1 MLYGEGISKEG
12 AILDLA
18 VEKKLVNKSGAWY
31 NYGEMRMGQGRDNT
45 RIFLKDNPELTQK
58 LEKQLRAMFEEER
71 KQAAADQEAKRKANQ
86 SVMAAATA
94 ASAAPAA
101 PVAAAAARTEPAPRP
116 MRERAAPASAAPAA
130 LPTTPQGG
138 GASPALILHAAQ
150 ALYPAADPAQTPAEL
165 GAGWLVIAESLSP
178 TEPLAGD
185 AGRLLDNMLRAM
197 QLHRHPRVFLAAL
210 ERSAPGTEAS
220 ADIPASLAD
229 AVAQLQPAMVLVL
242 GHVAARA
249 ALGRTEPLGRLRAGP
264 HVLAGCPAVVTY
276 DPAFLLRS
284 QDNKAAAWA
293 DLCRALAMVR
303 SAEAEG

>member
-1 MLYGEGISKEG
+1 MLQEMGVTVWGPAPAQETTAQPPARAPS
-12 AILDLA
+12 APAA
-18 VEKKLVNKSGAWY
+18 VAAPTVA
-31 NYGEMRMGQGRDNT
+31 
-45 RIFLKDNPELTQK
+45 PP
-58 LEKQLRAMFEEER
+58 RAQP
-71 KQAAADQEAKRKANQ
+71 QAPSPAPSSAPSSAPADRPPAPPAHTTSRSAPP
-86 SVMAAATA
+86 APAPATTGT
-94 ASAAPAA
+94 AAPAL
-101 PVAAAAARTEPAPRP
+101 R
-116 MRERAAPASAAPAA
+116 
-130 LPTTPQGG
+130 
-138 GASPALILHAAQ
+138 LHPPQ
-150 ALYPAADPAQTPAEL
+150 ALYPAADPAQTPSGL
-165 GAGWLVIAESLSP
+165 GRGWLIVAESVTP
-178 TEPLAGD
+178 AEPLGGD

-210 ERSAPGTEAS
+210 ERSAPGTEAG
-220 ADIPASLAD
+220 ADIPATLAD

>member
-1 MLYGEGISKEG
+1 MLQEMGVTVWAPSPAQEPTAQPPARAPS
-12 AILDLA
+12 APAA
-18 VEKKLVNKSGAWY
+18 VAAPTVA
-31 NYGEMRMGQGRDNT
+31 
-45 RIFLKDNPELTQK
+45 PP
-58 LEKQLRAMFEEER
+58 RAQPQAPSPTPAER
-71 KQAAADQEAKRKANQ
+71 PPAPPAHTTSRSAPPAPAP
-86 SVMAAATA
+86 ATTGP
-94 ASAAPAA
+94 AAPAL
-101 PVAAAAARTEPAPRP
+101 R
-116 MRERAAPASAAPAA
+116 
-130 LPTTPQGG
+130 
-138 GASPALILHAAQ
+138 LHPAQ
-150 ALYPAADPAQTPAEL
+150 ALYPAADPAQTPSGL
-165 GAGWLVIAESLSP
+165 GRGWLIVAESMTP
-178 TEPLAGD
+178 AEPLGGD

-210 ERSAPGTEAS
+210 ERSAPGMEAG
-220 ADIPASLAD
+220 ADIPATLAD

-249 ALGRTEPLGRLRAGP
+249 ALGRTEPLGSLRAGP

>member
-1 MLYGEGISKEG
+1 MSLH
-12 AILDLA
+12 LDA
-18 VEKKLVNKSGAWY
+18 
-31 NYGEMRMGQGRDNT
+31 RQ
-45 RIFLKDNPELTQK
+45 
-58 LEKQLRAMFEEER
+58 RAMLQEMGVTVWGPSP
-71 KQAAADQEAKRKANQ
+71 AQEAIAQ
-86 SVMAAATA
+86 PPAT
-94 ASAAPAA
+94 ASAAPA
-101 PVAAAAARTEPAPRP
+101 PVAAAAMAPPCAQPQAPSPAPAERP
-116 MRERAAPASAAPAA
+116 PAPSGHTISRSTSPAPA
-130 LPTTPQGG
+130 PTTTGTTGP
-138 GASPALILHAAQ
+138 ATPALRLHPAQ
-150 ALYPAADPAQTPAEL
+150 ALYPAADPAQTPAGL
-165 GAGWLVIAESLSP
+165 GRGWLIVAESMTP
-178 TEPLAGD
+178 AEPLGGD

-220 ADIPASLAD
+220 ADIPAALAD

-293 DLCRALAMVR
+293 DLCGALAMVR

>member
-1 MLYGEGISKEG
+1 MLQ
-12 AILDLA
+12 
-18 VEKKLVNKSGAWY
+18 
-31 NYGEMRMGQGRDNT
+31 EMGVTVWG
-45 RIFLKDNPELTQK
+45 PSP
-58 LEKQLRAMFEEER
+58 A
-71 KQAAADQEAKRKANQ
+71 QEAIAQ
-86 SVMAAATA
+86 PLAT
-94 ASAAPAA
+94 ASAAPA
-101 PVAAAAARTEPAPRP
+101 PVAAAAMAPPRAQPQAPSPPPAERPPAPPAHTTSRSAP
-116 MRERAAPASAAPAA
+116 PAPAPATTGTAAPA
-130 LPTTPQGG
+130 LR
-138 GASPALILHAAQ
+138 LHPAQ
-150 ALYPAADPAQTPAEL
+150 ALYPAADPAQTPSGL
-165 GAGWLVIAESLSP
+165 GRGWLIVAESMTP
-178 TEPLAGD
+178 TEPLGGD

-220 ADIPASLAD
+220 TDIPAALAD
-229 AVAQLQPAMVLVL
+229 AVTQLQPAMVLVL

-264 HVLAGCPAVVTY
+264 HELAGCPAVVTY

>member
-1 MLYGEGISKEG
+1 MLQ
-12 AILDLA
+12 
-18 VEKKLVNKSGAWY
+18 
-31 NYGEMRMGQGRDNT
+31 EMGVTVWGPSPVQET
-45 RIFLKDNPELTQK
+45 TAQPPA
-58 LEKQLRAMFEEER
+58 RAP
-71 KQAAADQEAKRKANQ
+71 
-86 SVMAAATA
+86 S
-94 ASAAPAA
+94 APAA
-101 PVAAAAARTEPAPRP
+101 VAAPVVTPSRAQPHAPSP
-116 MRERAAPASAAPAA
+116 APASAPAERPPTPPAHTTSRSTPPAPAPA
-130 LPTTPQGG
+130 TTGT
-138 GASPALILHAAQ
+138 GAPALRLHPAQ
-150 ALYPAADPAQTPAEL
+150 ALYPAADPAQTPAGL
-165 GAGWLVIAESLSP
+165 GRGWLIVAESMTP
-178 TEPLAGD
+178 AEPLGGE

>member
-1 MLYGEGISKEG
+1 MLQEMGVTVWGPSPAQD
-12 AILDLA
+12 AIA
-18 VEKKLVNKSGAWY
+18 
-31 NYGEMRMGQGRDNT
+31 Q
-45 RIFLKDNPELTQK
+45 PP
-58 LEKQLRAMFEEER
+58 
-71 KQAAADQEAKRKANQ
+71 
-86 SVMAAATA
+86 AT
-94 ASAAPAA
+94 ASAAPA
-101 PVAAAAARTEPAPRP
+101 PVAAAAMAPPRAQPQAPSPAPAERP
-116 MRERAAPASAAPAA
+116 PAHTTSRSAPPAPAPVTTGTAAPA
-130 LPTTPQGG
+130 LR
-138 GASPALILHAAQ
+138 LHPAQ
-150 ALYPAADPAQTPAEL
+150 ALYPTADPAQTPAGL
-165 GAGWLVIAESLSP
+165 GRGWLIVAESVTP
-178 TEPLAGD
+178 TEPLGGD

-220 ADIPASLAD
+220 ADIPAALAD

>member
-1 MLYGEGISKEG
+1 MLQ
-12 AILDLA
+12 
-18 VEKKLVNKSGAWY
+18 
-31 NYGEMRMGQGRDNT
+31 EMGVTVWG
-45 RIFLKDNPELTQK
+45 PSP
-58 LEKQLRAMFEEER
+58 A
-71 KQAAADQEAKRKANQ
+71 QEATAQ
-86 SVMAAATA
+86 PPASAPSAPAAV
-94 ASAAPAA
+94 AAPAVA
-101 PVAAAAARTEPAPRP
+101 PPSAQPQAPSPAPSPAPAERP
-116 MRERAAPASAAPAA
+116 PAPPAHTTSRSTSPTPAPATTGPAAPA
-130 LPTTPQGG
+130 LR
-138 GASPALILHAAQ
+138 LHPPQ
-150 ALYPAADPAQTPAEL
+150 ALYPTADPAQTPSGL
-165 GAGWLVIAESLSP
+165 GRGWLIVAESMTP
-178 TEPLAGD
+178 AEPLGGD

-220 ADIPASLAD
+220 ADIPATLAE

>member
-1 MLYGEGISKEG
+1 MLQEMGVTVWGPSPAQD
-12 AILDLA
+12 AIA
-18 VEKKLVNKSGAWY
+18 
-31 NYGEMRMGQGRDNT
+31 Q
-45 RIFLKDNPELTQK
+45 PP
-58 LEKQLRAMFEEER
+58 
-71 KQAAADQEAKRKANQ
+71 
-86 SVMAAATA
+86 AT
-94 ASAAPAA
+94 ASAAPA
-101 PVAAAAARTEPAPRP
+101 PVAAAAMAPPRAQPQAPSPAPAERP
-116 MRERAAPASAAPAA
+116 PAHTTSRSAPPAPAPA
-130 LPTTPQGG
+130 TTGT
-138 GASPALILHAAQ
+138 ATPALRLHPAQ
-150 ALYPAADPAQTPAEL
+150 ALYPAADPAQTPAGL
-165 GAGWLVIAESLSP
+165 GRGWLIVAESVTP
-178 TEPLAGD
+178 TEPLGGD

-220 ADIPASLAD
+220 ADIPATLAD

-264 HVLAGCPAVVTY
+264 HELAGCPAVVTY

>member
-1 MLYGEGISKEG
+1 MLQEMGVTVWGPSPAQEPTAQPPARAPS
-12 AILDLA
+12 APAA
-18 VEKKLVNKSGAWY
+18 VAAPTVA
-31 NYGEMRMGQGRDNT
+31 
-45 RIFLKDNPELTQK
+45 PP
-58 LEKQLRAMFEEER
+58 RAQP
-71 KQAAADQEAKRKANQ
+71 QAPSPAPSSAPSSAPADRPPAPPAHTTSRSAPP
-86 SVMAAATA
+86 APAPATTGT
-94 ASAAPAA
+94 AAPAL
-101 PVAAAAARTEPAPRP
+101 R
-116 MRERAAPASAAPAA
+116 
-130 LPTTPQGG
+130 
-138 GASPALILHAAQ
+138 LHPPQ
-150 ALYPAADPAQTPAEL
+150 ALYPAADPAQTPSGL
-165 GAGWLVIAESLSP
+165 GRGWLIVAESVTP
-178 TEPLAGD
+178 AEPLGGD

-210 ERSAPGTEAS
+210 ERSAPGTEAN
-220 ADIPASLAD
+220 ADIPATLAD

-264 HVLAGCPAVVTY
+264 HALAGCPAVVTY